1 MDNDMKWVPHG
12 NGETKS
18 VFLKI
23 GEGYYGFED
32 FIQESIEWCK
42 ENNLTYRRTSY
53 DTIRFSKDR
62 DLIVF
67 LLRFG

>member
-1 MDNDMKWVPHG
+1 MKWVPHG
-12 NGETKS
+12 KGKTKS
-18 VFLKI
+18 VCLKVCD
-23 GEGYYGFED
+23 GFED
-32 FIQESIEWCK
+32 FFQESIEWCK

>member
-1 MDNDMKWVPHG
+1 MRWVPLK
-12 NGETKS
+12 NKS
-18 VFLKI
+18 VKLEI
-23 GEGYYGFED
+23 GDGFED
-32 FIQESIEWCK
+32 FFQESIEWCK

-53 DTIRFSKDR
+53 DTIRFSKDS

>member
-12 NGETKS
+12 KGKTKS

-23 GEGYYGFED
+23 GDGFED
-32 FIQESIEWCK
+32 FIQESMEWCK
-42 ENNLTYRRTSY
+42 ENNLSYRRTSY
-53 DTIRFSKDR
+53 DTIRFAKNS
-62 DLIVF
+62 DLIAF